1 MSTLVVIAYDDMLK
15 AQQMRHDLVMLEK
28 EYLVDLEDAVVVVR
42 DPKGKVKLH
51 QIVSLPALGAMQGGF
66 WGTLIGCLF
75 FSPIFGMTLGAATGA
90 ISGALTDVGIHDDF
104 MKELGETL
112 KPGTSALCVLIRQM
126 TQDKVLEHLVGTGG
140 KVLKSNLSKDD
151 ESKLQA
157 ALSAAQKEHAEAGT
171 AVGAIA

>member
-1 MSTLVVIAYDDMLK
+1 MSTLVVIGYDDMTK
-15 AQQMRHDLVMLEK
+15 AQLMRHDLVMLEK

-51 QIVSLPALGAMQGGF
+51 QIISLPALGAMQGGF

-75 FSPIFGMTLGAATGA
+75 LSPIFGMTLGAATGA
-90 ISGALTDVGIHDDF
+90 ISGALSDVGINDDF

-140 KVLKSNLSKDD
+140 KVLKSNLSKED

-157 ALSAAQKEHAEAGT
+157 ALSAAQKAHAEAAT
-171 AVGAIA
+171 TVGAAV